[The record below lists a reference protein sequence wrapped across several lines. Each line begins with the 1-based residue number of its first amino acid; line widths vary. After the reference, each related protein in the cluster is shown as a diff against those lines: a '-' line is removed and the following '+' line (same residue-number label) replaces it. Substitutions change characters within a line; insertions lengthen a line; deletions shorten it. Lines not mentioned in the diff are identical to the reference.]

1 MITGRIFSPLLR
13 CVVLLASILVA
24 GALPITPALSQ
35 SETPKQ
41 FLQGIYK
48 HYAGKGA
55 GGVDL
60 IGRDKASLYFDETLT
75 DLLVKDQDES
85 KGELGRFSFD
95 PFVNGQDFSIR
106 NVEITVAPVD
116 ENHAKATA
124 SFRNFDVR
132 SKVNYDLV
140 RTARGWRISNI
151 SWPNM
156 KETFLSIMSEPLP

>member
-1 MITGRIFSPLLR
+1 MITRRIFALPLR
-13 CVVLLASILVA
+13 CFALLATILIA
-24 GALPITPALSQ
+24 GALLTTPSLAQ

-41 FLQGIYK
+41 LLQGIYK
-48 HYAGKGA
+48 QYTGKGA
-55 GGVDL
+55 EGVDL

-85 KGELGRFSFD
+85 EGELGRFSFD

-106 NVEITVAPVD
+106 NVEITVTPVD

-124 SFRNFDVR
+124 SFRNFNVR

-140 RTARGWRISNI
+140 KTAKGWRISNI
-151 SWPNM
+151 SWPNL